1 MALQDY
7 INKYERLDS
16 TTKIRARRA
25 NFIFLT
31 DGSMVYD
38 YDKFSDCNEAIVDA
52 VVNHG
57 EDLID
62 MLNMTY
68 SQYYPRLVE
77 QFKEE
82 IRKLK
87 DKQFTTTAI

>member
-7 INKYERLDS
+7 IDKYERLDS

-38 YDKFSDCNEAIVDA
+38 YEKFSDCNEAIVDA

>member
-7 INKYERLDS
+7 IDKYERLDS
-16 TTKIRARRA
+16 TTKICARRA

-77 QFKEE
+77 QLKEE

>member
-7 INKYERLDS
+7 IDKYERPES
-16 TTKIRARRA
+16 TTKIRARRV

-68 SQYYPRLVE
+68 SQYYPCLVE
-77 QFKEE
+77 QLKEE
-82 IRKLK
+82 IEKLK
-87 DKQFTTTAI
+87 NKQFTTTAI

>member
-7 INKYERLDS
+7 IDKYERLDS

-38 YDKFSDCNEAIVDA
+38 YKKFSDCNEAIVDA

>member
-1 MALQDY
+1 
-7 INKYERLDS
+7 
-16 TTKIRARRA
+16 
-25 NFIFLT
+25 
-31 DGSMVYD
+31 MVYD

-77 QFKEE
+77 QLKEE

-87 DKQFTTTAI
+87 DKSATIAAVD